1 MSAQPIKLSW
11 SLTSQ
16 VELFEPPAHRRKVG
30 VGQSTD
36 GLTRCS
42 SAGCEWCAATQRR
55 SASVISSSSQTNA
68 RPAAHCARGV
78 VFQCTPRSAAASSS
92 GQSRE
97 AALEGRAA
105 ARPPRSPRSFTCSP
119 RPAHPAGRADAGR
132 HPGPTAQA
140 VDLPRLSAASPT
152 PPVDRRGTVDQ
163 ARNGMSTPSI
173 SQRSAVALRRQAPR
187 SRTLSANARIWPTG
201 WARPAGPVRRS
212 VGNGTPRPS
221 A

>member
-1 MSAQPIKLSW
+1 MVVDVAGRAVR
-11 SLTSQ
+11 TTGA
-16 VELFEPPAHRRKVG
+16 PPQGRRRPVHGRTDAVQQRRLRVVRGDPTPVG
-30 VGQSTD
+30 VGD
-36 GLTRCS
+36 LVV
-42 SAGCEWCAATQRR
+42 ERR
-55 SASVISSSSQTNA
+55 RTHV
-68 RPAAHCARGV
+68 RPAHCARGV